1 MIKVVYAKVS
11 DFPSETEGLA
21 LSEYRLKKLEKIA
34 DVHKRRQGIAAEL
47 LLNYLI
53 EATFPEHSAPF
64 DLYQDE
70 FGKAHLKD
78 IPLFFSISHSGDYS
92 ACAVSDKDIG
102 IDIEAKDTYNENVAK
117 RFFNKEDWV
126 LIEEAADKKYM
137 FAKLWTIKESAL
149 KCLGTGLRKPLK
161 NVKLLSETLVKIEPE
176 GMTKHILHQYKE
188 GVHLSICSSDELL
201 DIEIEKFI

>member
-34 DVHKRRQGIAAEL
+34 DVDKRRQGIAAEL

-70 FGKAHLKD
+70 FGKAHLKA

-188 GVHLSICSSDELL
+188 GVHLSICSSDKLL